1 MTKGTQ
7 VNTRS
12 LRHFFKS
19 RPMKAKPQS
28 VKYRALEMYQ
38 RGETIKSI
46 SQSLNV
52 SPSTVSKWVKRL
64 GASKQVR
71 RVKNAYRSVT
81 FNVTEENW
89 RELEKQQVLSV
100 YINEA
105 LKFYAKAR
113 KKDDGQL
120 SLDFQL

>member
-1 MTKGTQ
+1 
-7 VNTRS
+7 
-12 LRHFFKS
+12 
-19 RPMKAKPQS
+19 MKAKPQF
-28 VKYRALEMYQ
+28 VRYRALEMYQ

-52 SPSTVSKWVKRL
+52 SPSTVSNWVKRL

-71 RVKNAYRSVT
+71 RLKNAYRSVT
-81 FNVTEENW
+81 INITEENW
-89 RELEKQQVLSV
+89 RELEKQKVLSV